1 MQHVTGIMQAALATA
16 DTTGERSPILPLWG
30 ELIFGLIAFG
40 ILLWVVTTKVV
51 PNLEKVYAERT
62 AAIEG
67 GMAQAQEAQ
76 AQAAAT
82 KAEYEAQLAEA
93 RAEANRIREDARE
106 QGASIIAELRVQA
119 QAEAARITES
129 AKRQIEAERSQAA
142 MSLRGDVGRMSTDL
156 ATRIVGE
163 SIDDTVSANII
174 ERFLAD
180 LESGQAAPEKVGS
193 DGAGQDS

>member
-1 MQHVTGIMQAALATA
+1 VQHVTGIMQAALATA

-180 LESGQAAPEKVGS
+180 LESGQIAPEKFGS

>member
-1 MQHVTGIMQAALATA
+1 MQHVNGIMQAARATA

-40 ILLWVVTTKVV
+40 ILLWIVTTKVV
-51 PNLEKVYAERT
+51 PSLEKVYAERT

-67 GMAQAQEAQ
+67 GMAQAEEAQ
-76 AQAAAT
+76 AEAAAT
-82 KAEYEAQLAEA
+82 KAKYEAQLAEA
-93 RAEANRIREDARE
+93 RAEANRIREHARE

-129 AKRQIEAERSQAA
+129 AQRQIEAERSQAA

-156 ATRIVGE
+156 ASRIVGE
-163 SIDDTVSANII
+163 SIDDTLSANII

-180 LESGQAAPEKVGS
+180 LESGQIAPEKVGS
-193 DGAGQDS
+193 DGTGQDS